1 MLQTGVLEPSAV
13 HPAAQERVGSERF
26 PVSTD
31 ATYNTKEP
39 MSEQRLVIAV

>member
-26 PVSTD
+26 PV